1 MSQFVLPAVA
11 SEGVINWPFLTG
23 FMLGQ
28 FSVGLVLLIFVRFF
42 IFSDQTE
49 PDINTQRRTA
59 KVLPTGNPSTDAILE
74 KTYYNTKTHQPE
86 SLDWFSVLVAQA
98 LYQLRDEVRGNDEV
112 LERLNEIL
120 KSDKL
125 PGFLDTINVVDL
137 DIGDAF
143 PQFGACKV
151 NKDESGDLEAEIK
164 VSLEDTI
171 KLGVETK
178 MLLNFPIPK
187 FASVPVS
194 LSVSLVK
201 FSGTL
206 TVAIRSAFNSGEAN
220 RVLVSFAPDY
230 ELQWKIESSVGSTQ
244 KLQNAEKIS
253 RLIESRIRRWFK
265 DRCVYPE
272 YQQFELP
279 KLWRKTSAPPPS
291 SAGGGTAAGSSASG
305 VPASPFPQPANP
317 SSVPKPL
324 ELPGGFP
331 HRNMSMNSQ
340 RPNMNNPKFIRS
352 MSVNTRPTYS
362 SSFYEMQGTAGGSS
376 GSAVADEAY
385 RSLQTSP
392 RR

>member
-1 MSQFVLPAVA
+1 
-11 SEGVINWPFLTG
+11 
-23 FMLGQ
+23 
-28 FSVGLVLLIFVRFF
+28 
-42 IFSDQTE
+42 
-49 PDINTQRRTA
+49 
-59 KVLPTGNPSTDAILE
+59 
-74 KTYYNTKTHQPE
+74 
-86 SLDWFSVLVAQA
+86 
-98 LYQLRDEVRGNDEV
+98 
-112 LERLNEIL
+112 
-120 KSDKL
+120 
-125 PGFLDTINVVDL
+125 
-137 DIGDAF
+137 
-143 PQFGACKV
+143 
-151 NKDESGDLEAEIK
+151 
-164 VSLEDTI
+164 
-171 KLGVETK
+171 

-291 SAGGGTAAGSSASG
+291 AGGGSTSSTTAPAASAI
-305 VPASPFPQPANP
+305 PASPFPQPANP

-331 HRNMSMNSQ
+331 HRNMSMSSQQ

-376 GSAVADEAY
+376 SGSAVADEAY

>member
-1 MSQFVLPAVA
+1 MSHQYVLPTMAP
-11 SEGVINWPFLTG
+11 EGIVNWPFLTG
-23 FMLGQ
+23 FLLGQ

-59 KVLPTGNPSTDAILE
+59 KVLPTGNPSTEAILE

-98 LYQLRDEVRGNDEV
+98 LFQLRDEVRGNDEI

-120 KSDKL
+120 QSDKL

-151 NKDESGDLEAEIK
+151 NRDESGDLEAEIK

-194 LSVSLVK
+194 LAVSLVK

-206 TVAIRSAFNSGEAN
+206 TVTIRSAYNSDDVN

-230 ELQWKIESSVGSTQ
+230 ELQWQIDSSVGSTS
-244 KLQNAEKIS
+244 KLQNADKIS
-253 RLIESRIRRWFK
+253 RLIESRIRRWFR
-265 DRCVYPE
+265 DRCVSPE

-279 KLWRKTSAPPPS
+279 KLWKKTAAPPPS
-291 SAGGGTAAGSSASG
+291 AGSSTSSAA
-305 VPASPFPQPANP
+305 VPPSPYSQPANP
-317 SSVPKPL
+317 TSVPKPL
-324 ELPGGFP
+324 ELPGSFP
-331 HRNMSMNSQ
+331 HRNMSMSGQ
-340 RPNMNNPKFIRS
+340 RPNINNPKFIRS

-362 SSFYEMQGTAGGSS
+362 SSFYELQSAS